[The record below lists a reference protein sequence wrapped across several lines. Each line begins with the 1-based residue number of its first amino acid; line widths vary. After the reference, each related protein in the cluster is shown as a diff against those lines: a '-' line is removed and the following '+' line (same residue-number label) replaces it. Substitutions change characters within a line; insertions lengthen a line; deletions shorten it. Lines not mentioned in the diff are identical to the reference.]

1 MSDSSYEVV
10 FTGRIAAGADLAR
23 VKANLAMLFKIEPAR
38 VDAMFTGKPV
48 VIKKRLD
55 EATAR
60 KYQAAMQKAGAIA
73 EVVGGQSEPPRP
85 AIPERATR
93 RDVPLPLDTGL
104 MQRPVFP
111 PDLVPGAGAEASAP
125 AQPASLEGV
134 TIAPPGV
141 DLVERREVP
150 EAQIDTSG
158 LSLAP
163 QGGMLSEPKFV
174 PEPKIDISGLSV
186 EPNP

>member
-1 MSDSSYEVV
+1 MTDSSYEVV
-10 FTGRIAAGADLAR
+10 FTGRIAAGADIAR
-23 VKANLAMLFKIEPAR
+23 VKANLAMLFKIELAR
-38 VDAMFTGKPV
+38 VDALFTGKPV

-60 KYQAAMQKAGAIA
+60 KYQAAMQKAGAVA
-73 EVVGGQSEPPRP
+73 EVVGGQVEPVRP
-85 AIPERATR
+85 VTPERVTR
-93 RDVPLPLDTGL
+93 AVNTLPLDTGL

-111 PDLVPGAGAEASAP
+111 PDFVPGGGEPTAA
-125 AQPASLEGV
+125 AQPADFDDV

-141 DLVERREVP
+141 DLVEHREVP
-150 EAQIDTSG
+150 EPQIDTSG

-163 QGGMLSEPKFV
+163 QGGLLSESTDV

-186 EPNP
+186 EPNA